1 MEGNVGYL
9 KKTEKKSVVQ
19 HVIDCLTDAILNG
32 ELKPGDR
39 IPTEMQ
45 LAEQMGVAR
54 NSVREAIKMLV
65 FQGVLEIRRP
75 EGTYV
80 CEQFTNA
87 MINPMI
93 YGIIMEQNQSY
104 DQLMELREMIEVG
117 VIRLTMEKATDEE
130 IDRLLAPLEDFRK
143 ALLAD
148 DPDIEAAFKADNRFH
163 EEIMVI
169 GHNKLVEKIN
179 DIARTLTYKIRH
191 DTVERII
198 RSGQGEGFFAQH
210 EKIYKIL
217 KTRQKENLN
226 EEIRETYF
234 LDY

>member
-1 MEGNVGYL
+1 M
-9 KKTEKKSVVQ
+9 
-19 HVIDCLTDAILNG
+19 
-32 ELKPGDR
+32 
-39 IPTEMQ
+39 
-45 LAEQMGVAR
+45 
-54 NSVREAIKMLV
+54 
-65 FQGVLEIRRP
+65 
-75 EGTYV
+75 
-80 CEQFTNA
+80 
-87 MINPMI
+87 
-93 YGIIMEQNQSY
+93 
-104 DQLMELREMIEVG
+104 
-117 VIRLTMEKATDEE
+117 
-130 IDRLLAPLEDFRK
+130 
-143 ALLAD
+143 
-148 DPDIEAAFKADNRFH
+148 
-163 EEIMVI
+163 I